1 MASNTIEMGSKLDWT
16 RDHQLY
22 DRYKNWKKRVEML
35 MESVLEE
42 ESDHAKCNYLNF
54 WLGEEGLPL
63 IQKWEDTKKLLYTGD
78 DPSGHKLDTYWT
90 LLEEEFKPRAN
101 RILSVID
108 LWTNSKQGQLG
119 LSEWITK
126 VYNQVELCH
135 YNAASKDRIIRDV
148 LIVGCNSTQAKD
160 KIIRKGEDS
169 TLKDVLDILQ
179 TEEAATRTIQNL
191 NSTNT
196 TTANLHYARYDKRK
210 KSSGKNAHSNSTT
223 DKGEKKCFRC
233 GYAFE
238 KEHLKSCPAKDAECR
253 FCGLTGH
260 FAKCC
265 GKAGKFPKGGK
276 NTNSTTSTNSTNS
289 TSNSGVATASAHT
302 LTAHPAP
309 VQPVQEEY
317 YYDEDG
323 YIHKVQ
329 KDKE

>member
-1 MASNTIEMGSKLDWT
+1 M
-16 RDHQLY
+16 
-22 DRYKNWKKRVEML
+22 
-35 MESVLEE
+35 
-42 ESDHAKCNYLNF
+42 
-54 WLGEEGLPL
+54 
-63 IQKWEDTKKLLYTGD
+63 
-78 DPSGHKLDTYWT
+78 
-90 LLEEEFKPRAN
+90 
-101 RILSVID
+101 ID
-108 LWTNSKQGQLG
+108 LWTNSKQGQPG

-196 TTANLHYARYDKRK
+196 TTANLHYARYERK
-210 KSSGKNAHSNSTT
+210 KSSGKNAHSNSTN
-223 DKGEKKCFRC
+223 DKNDKKCYRC

-253 FCGLTGH
+253 FCRLTGH

-276 NTNSTTSTNSTNS
+276 NTNSTSTNSSNS
-289 TSNSGVATASAHT
+289 TSNSGVTTASAHT
-302 LTAHPAP
+302 LTAHSAP
-309 VQPVQEEY
+309 VPPVQEEY